1 MTSALL
7 PTFQERGRNTLQRLL
22 DAAERT
28 LESDGLEGATVPAIA
43 DQLVPKTSPIQSPS
57 PTAIEINDAVARVFE
72 QAAVP
77 GTTPKTNFVVGD
89 FNGDGSEDLAVV
101 VKPNETKLAEVN
113 SEMANWILEDPKK
126 IVLPSSSLAVP
137 ISNKPAP
144 VRAESGDK
152 LLAVIHG
159 VGSQGWRSADAK
171 QTFLLKNAAA
181 ADMTLQTRKSL
192 RESKD
197 RHKLP
202 PIRGDA
208 IQEAITIGKDVLT
221 PWPISGHFDRMVM
234 GPSAGMSA
242 ATASRGWARNC
253 SRR

>member
-1 MTSALL
+1 MTRKKLPLLLRYLLLVSSVCGLLACHKPAAKSDSAK
-7 PTFQERGRNTLQRLL
+7 PNAQPASVGTPV
-22 DAAERT
+22 APSAERSRSP
-28 LESDGLEGATVPAIA
+28 LPAIA
-43 DQLVPKTSPIQSPS
+43 DQLVPKTSPTQSPS
-57 PTAIEINDAVARVFE
+57 PTAVEINDAVARVFE

-181 ADMTLQTRKSL
+181 ADMTIQTRKSL

-197 RHKLP
+197 RQKLP

-208 IQEAITIGKDVLT
+208 IQEAIGGK
-221 PWPISGHFDRMVM
+221 SGLILWTGAKYAWYSPDLK
-234 GPSAGMSA
+234 
-242 ATASRGWARNC
+242 
-253 SRR
+253 